1 MIYIHVSILFFIFFC
16 FYLNF
21 FQLQFIFLYVHEF
34 KSERVCVMNY
44 LGKNIRYLRKKKN
57 MSQEDI
63 AELFGYSNYTTVQK
77 WETSKADPP
86 IKIAKGISE
95 YFGVNLDD
103 LINSDL
109 KESGIVISKKS
120 PKITKIPIYGSIA
133 AGIPISANTD
143 IVGYVYDTEGLFDPD
158 THFCLEI
165 KGDSMTPDFHE
176 GDKVI
181 VHSQP
186 DAETGE
192 VVAVMIDGCEA
203 TCKRLKKYEDS
214 IALVSNNPLYEP
226 MIFTAEEIASLPV
239 QIMGKVVELR
249 RKY

>member
-1 MIYIHVSILFFIFFC
+1 MEMGEKIY
-16 FYLNF
+16 
-21 FQLQFIFLYVHEF
+21 QLRMKNNMTLE
-34 KSERVCVMNY
+34 E
-44 LGKNIRYLRKKKN
+44 LGKKVGVGK
-57 MSQEDI
+57 S
-63 AELFGYSNYTTVQK
+63 TVRK
-77 WETSKADPP
+77 WEKGMIANMRRD
-86 IKIAKGISE
+86 KIAKLATALNVSPAYLMGWEETPTENI
-95 YFGVNLDD
+95 
-103 LINSDL
+103 
-109 KESGIVISKKS
+109 KIV
-120 PKITKIPIYGSIA
+120 KIPIYGSIA

-226 MIFTAEEIASLPV
+226 MIFTAEEIASLLV

>member
-1 MIYIHVSILFFIFFC
+1 MEMGEKIY
-16 FYLNF
+16 
-21 FQLQFIFLYVHEF
+21 QLRMKNNMTLE
-34 KSERVCVMNY
+34 E
-44 LGKNIRYLRKKKN
+44 LGKKVGVGK
-57 MSQEDI
+57 S
-63 AELFGYSNYTTVQK
+63 TVRK
-77 WETSKADPP
+77 WEKGMIANMRRD
-86 IKIAKGISE
+86 KIAKLATALNVSPAYLMGWEETPTENI
-95 YFGVNLDD
+95 
-103 LINSDL
+103 
-109 KESGIVISKKS
+109 KIV
-120 PKITKIPIYGSIA
+120 KIPIYGSIA